1 MKFQQ
6 EKFFSKLLRYNFIPL
21 TSAIIR
27 FDAIK
32 SYNPYFDIKLNI
44 LEDWDLFCRIAYSWE
59 VEFVD
64 EVLSFWR
71 VNEGSMTFSKA
82 ELIPIE
88 KKRVLQKYKEL
99 FPNFNKKYKREIDF
113 NEAAIAY
120 DLSMQFLNEEKKK
133 EAIEI
138 LAPFID
144 IRFKYK
150 LFYFLLFLPLS
161 FVKIIKKVI
170 KIIRPDAR
178 L

>member
-1 MKFQQ
+1 
-6 EKFFSKLLRYNFIPL
+6 
-21 TSAIIR
+21 
-27 FDAIK
+27 
-32 SYNPYFDIKLNI
+32 
-44 LEDWDLFCRIAYSWE
+44 
-59 VEFVD
+59 
-64 EVLSFWR
+64 
-71 VNEGSMTFSKA
+71 MTFSKA

-150 LFYFLLFLPLS
+150 LFYFYYFYH
-161 FVKIIKKVI
+161 
-170 KIIRPDAR
+170 
-178 L
+178 